1 MESTVLDI
9 GTKRLEFG
17 PSSQSSLMFHGG
29 NRDTQQA
36 CAQGRLVRAE
46 CGSGCRGI
54 LLEDFS
60 YDLKGP
66 L

>member
-1 MESTVLDI
+1 MLDI

-36 CAQGRLVRAE
+36 GAQGRLVRAE

-54 LLEDFS
+54 LPEDFS